1 MCGITGLSLSH
12 PTDWAERRIT
22 EMTSSIRHRGP
33 DSDGHFANAAQTTW
47 LGFRRLAIRDLDPR
61 ANQPMVSASGRTAV
75 VFNGEIY
82 NVDELTAKF
91 LPGVSL
97 RTTGDTE
104 VFLEAFERHGAT
116 IFSECNGMFAAAFLD
131 VASGRLTLVRDRM
144 GKKPLFLFEGND
156 FLAFGSELRTLRS
169 FGLEPDPEQLPFFF
183 HFGWFPAPLTFFKKT
198 TQVRPGESVVIAN
211 GHVVSRQKYHDFTD
225 WAWGTKGDVEIGADG
240 LNELDA
246 LLADAVKRRT
256 LSDVPIGAFL
266 SGGIDS
272 SLVAAYL
279 QATGHRDLPMFTVA
293 ISNKNEAP
301 YATAIAQHLNLSHTI
316 LPFDS
321 DQLLKSLEE
330 FHDTYEQPYT
340 DSSGLPSML
349 LCQAVKQHVTVALC
363 GDGGDEFF
371 GGYQRYDWFR
381 QALRGQQIP
390 SIARALLGRI
400 APWVDR
406 RRGLRIQRLL
416 ETRDA
421 AGLYATIINS
431 WTCSEPLP
439 LSAELN
445 RNASAPEQLVRDL
458 FARMKCD
465 ALSKAA
471 CFDATYYI
479 PEDLQ
484 VKLDRASMQVAL
496 EVRSPLLDAR
506 VARWGA
512 ELSPS
517 VKFQS
522 GPKSVLRNLLAR
534 HVPRPLFERQK
545 QGFSIPLRTW
555 LRGPLRDTVHEMLH
569 QRAVRECGW
578 LDTARMDLIE
588 TRFQRGDDEYAAPLW
603 SLFVLAHNLQ
613 RNAATQTTTITN
625 RNSNLL
631 PKINRAA

>member
-1 MCGITGLSLSH
+1 MCGITGLSLAH
-12 PTDWAERRIT
+12 PMEWAEHRIA

-33 DSDGHFANAAQTTW
+33 DSDGHFANATQTTW

-61 ANQPMVSASGRTAV
+61 ANQPMISASGRTAV

-82 NVDELTAKF
+82 NVDELISKF
-91 LPGVSL
+91 LPGVAR

-104 VFLEAFERHGAT
+104 VFLEAFERHGT
-116 IFSECNGMFAAAFLD
+116 QIFSECNGMFAAAFLD

-144 GKKPLFLFEGND
+144 GKKPLYLFEGDN
-156 FLAFGSELRTLRS
+156 FLAFGSELRTLRP
-169 FGLEPDPEQLPFFF
+169 FGLEPDPEQLPYFF
-183 HFGWFPAPLTFFKKT
+183 HLGWFPAPLTFFKKT
-198 TQVRPGESVVIAN
+198 TQVRPGEFVEVTN
-211 GHVVSRQKYHDFTD
+211 GRIISRHKYHDFTD
-225 WAWGTKGDVEIGADG
+225 WAWGTKPEAD
-240 LNELDA
+240 LDSLDELV
-246 LLADAVKRRT
+246 ADAVKRRT

-279 QATGHRDLPMFTVA
+279 RATGHRDLPMFTVA
-293 ISNKNEAP
+293 ISDKNEAP
-301 YATAIAQHLNLSHTI
+301 YAAAISRHLDLSHTI

-321 DQLLKSLEE
+321 DRLLSSLDA
-330 FHDTYEQPYT
+330 FHDTYEQPYN

-390 SIARALLGRI
+390 SLARALLGRL
-400 APWVDR
+400 APWIDR

-416 ETRDA
+416 ETKDE
-421 AGLYATIINS
+421 AGLYATINNS
-431 WTCSEPLP
+431 WTCSGPLP
-439 LSAELN
+439 LSPELS
-445 RNASAPEQLVRDL
+445 RNAAAPEQLVRDL

-465 ALSKAA
+465 PLSKAA

-479 PEDLQ
+479 PDDLQ

-496 EVRSPLLDAR
+496 EVRSPLLDHR

-512 ELSPS
+512 ELAPS
-517 VKFQS
+517 VKFRN
-522 GPKSVLRNLLAR
+522 GLKSVLRDLLAR

-545 QGFSIPLRTW
+545 QGFSFPLQAW
-555 LRGPLRDTVHEMLH
+555 LRGPLRDTVHETLH
-569 QRAVRECGW
+569 QQVVRESGW
-578 LDTARMDLIE
+578 LDLKRLNSIQ
-588 TRFQRGDDEYAAPLW
+588 TRFQNGEDEFAVPLW
-603 SLFVLAHNLQ
+603 SLFVLAHNLRKTSAEQQPQ
-613 RNAATQTTTITN
+613 RNPV
-625 RNSNLL
+625 LL
-631 PKINRAA
+631 PLAQRAA